1 MLSALRSLWIPTPRA
16 ASAIDLRGFLARR
29 AAFAAQKAVTDYC
42 EVKAGVNRDTL
53 FAEATF
59 REALAACRWES
70 FAAVLSDLLVLAH
83 AHLAPHVAGRETALA
98 ERLAEVGRAIL
109 ADEPPPAHRP
119 EGWDD
124 VTVAM
129 AARLSDTAGHP
140 PRPPAEVARAAARRV
155 LATLPIHENHRR
167 SDREAIVGAVRFHI
181 VSVWDAMLI
190 EVDAAATA
198 SDLLSE
204 RKVGPAG

>member
-1 MLSALRSLWIPTPRA
+1 MSALKSLWTSAPRA
-16 ASAIDLRGFLARR
+16 ATVDDLRTFLSRR

-42 EVKAGVNRDTL
+42 EVKAGLNRDAL
-53 FAEATF
+53 FAEASF
-59 REALAACRWES
+59 RDALTACRWES

-83 AHLAPHVAGRETALA
+83 THLAPHVAGHETVLA
-98 ERLAEVGRAIL
+98 ERLAGVGRAIL
-109 ADEPPPAHRP
+109 AAEPPPAHRP

-124 VTVAM
+124 VTVAI
-129 AARLSDTAGHP
+129 ASRLAETAGHP

-167 SDREAIVGAVRFHI
+167 TDREAIVGAVRFHI
-181 VSVWDAMLI
+181 VSAWDAMLI

-198 SDLLSE
+198 ADLLSD
-204 RKVGPAG
+204 RRTGLAG

>member
-1 MLSALRSLWIPTPRA
+1 MLNALRALWAAPPRA
-16 ASAIDLRGFLARR
+16 ATADELRVFLSRR

-42 EVKAGVNRDTL
+42 EVKAGLNRDHL
-53 FAEATF
+53 FAEAAF
-59 REALAACRWES
+59 RDALAACRWES

-119 EGWDD
+119 DGWDD
-124 VTVAM
+124 VTVAI
-129 AARLSDTAGHP
+129 AARLAETAGHP
-140 PRPPAEVARAAARRV
+140 PRPPAEVARAAAQRV

-167 SDREAIVGAVRFHI
+167 TDREAIVGAVRFHI
-181 VSVWDAMLI
+181 VSAWDAMLI

-198 SDLLSE
+198 ADLLPVSDA
-204 RKVGPAG
+204 GP